1 MKTGRSISV
10 WKQVLALLIVSGVI
24 SVNAVVHA
32 QDLAKVGSGDKAV
45 QLKQVAVEKV
55 EAEEDEDG
63 ERADKSMNCG
73 GVERWSEKVLVDAA
87 VGTIN
92 WTPVVQT
99 VTQLAGLTTPTPS
112 TTMPRTGP
120 VETTCYRTNCSITI
134 KKAETDNDYHL
145 VLSDGTSTVIGE
157 IPDPACSA
165 AASSAWVSNFIAA
178 RNFID
183 ANIASGNVSSVSIP
197 PVTVTGVGFVDPP
210 HGQTGAAPNNF
221 EIHSITDIHFQS
233 ATGIVDQALTLKA
246 TVGPNPFTTSTEFQL
261 NSKLNDL
268 SKVTLTLY
276 DMQGQIVRES
286 EIPVIGTSQI
296 DYVMPKGDLPTGIY
310 FYRFRNNG
318 AILYEGR
325 VVAQ

>member
-1 MKTGRSISV
+1 MRTRLSISTLRH
-10 WKQVLALLIVSGVI
+10 VLTFMSISGLLTIHSLASAQQIAGTAKATQGE
-24 SVNAVVHA
+24 AV
-32 QDLAKVGSGDKAV
+32 KN
-45 QLKQVAVEKV
+45 V

-63 ERADKSMNCG
+63 ERADRSMNCG
-73 GVERWSEKVLVDAA
+73 GVERWSVKVLVDAA
-87 VGTIN
+87 VSTIN
-92 WTPVVQT
+92 WTPVVKT
-99 VTQLAGLTTPTPS
+99 TTQLAALTTPTPS
-112 TTMPRTGP
+112 TSMPRTGP
-120 VETTCYRTNCSITI
+120 VETTCYQTNCNITI

-145 VLSDGTSTVIGE
+145 VLSDGSNTVIGE
-157 IPDPACSA
+157 IPDPSCSA
-165 AASSAWVSNFIAA
+165 AAGSAYVNQFIAA

-183 ANIASGNVSSVSIP
+183 AHIASGNVFGVSIP

-233 ATGIVDQALTLKA
+233 ATGIVDPALTLKA

-268 SKVTLTLY
+268 SKVTLTLF
-276 DMQGQIVRES
+276 DMQGQIVREQ
-286 EIPVIGTSQI
+286 EVPVMGSSQI

-318 AILYEGR
+318 AILFEGR
-325 VVAQ
+325 IVAQ

>member
-1 MKTGRSISV
+1 MRTALPISKV
-10 WKQVLALLIVSGVI
+10 KYSLALLIATGVLSI
-24 SVNAVVHA
+24 TPHGATAQELTQNNGPDKKTVPAVTI
-32 QDLAKVGSGDKAV
+32 KA
-45 QLKQVAVEKV
+45 EDTD
-55 EAEEDEDG
+55 EDEDG
-63 ERADKSMNCG
+63 DRADRSLNCG
-73 GVERWSEKVLVDAA
+73 GTERWSEKVLVDAA

-120 VETTCYRTNCSITI
+120 VETTCYQVSCSITI
-134 KKAETDNDYHL
+134 KKAESDNDYHL
-145 VLSDGTSTVIGE
+145 VLSDGHSTVIGE
-157 IPDPACSA
+157 IPDPSCSA
-165 AASSAWVSNFIAA
+165 AAASAYVNDFIAA

-197 PVTVTGVGFVDPP
+197 PVVVTGVGFVDPP

-221 EIHSITDIHFQS
+221 EVHAITNIHFQT
-233 ATGIVDQALTLKA
+233 ATGIANQALTLKA
-246 TVGPNPFTTSTEFQL
+246 SVGPNPFNTSTEFQL
-261 NSKLNDL
+261 NSNLNDL
-268 SKVTLTLY
+268 NKVTLTLF
-276 DMQGQIVRES
+276 DMQGQIVRDE
-286 EIPVIGTSQI
+286 EVPVIGTSQI
-296 DYVMPKGDLPTGIY
+296 DYVMQKGNLTPGIY